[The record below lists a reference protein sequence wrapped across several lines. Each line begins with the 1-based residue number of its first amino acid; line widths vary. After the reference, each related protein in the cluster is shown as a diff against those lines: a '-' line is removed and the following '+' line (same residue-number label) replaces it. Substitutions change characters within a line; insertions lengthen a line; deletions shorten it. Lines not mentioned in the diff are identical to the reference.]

1 MPYHDPDHYLA
12 SPAFLRAQHFKRS
25 LRTLY
30 VSIDDVEP
38 RGKKT
43 MPKSDKLRF
52 QRAVLQ
58 HLRQFKRRAF
68 RVPLAVQVW
77 LDTSEKNPSHPHT
90 VAKNL
95 LDLLA
100 RPLTGLGT
108 NRNALVYHDDTQ
120 ISALSVICRHGH
132 PTPAIRVQVQ
142 PLRDLLDPLAEALL
156 SGQEADDDN
165 RWNATQGLAGDRNWL
180 DDLAAHEE
188 YWRKRLGSE
197 NYLAH
202 VR

>member
-1 MPYHDPDHYLA
+1 MPYHDPDHYLT

-43 MPKSDKLRF
+43 MPESDKLRF
-52 QRAVLQ
+52 QKAVLQ

-68 RVPLAVQVW
+68 RAPLAVQVW
-77 LDTSEKNPSHPHT
+77 FNTSEKNPSHPHT
-90 VAKNL
+90 VVKNL

-100 RPLTGLGT
+100 RPLTDLRT
-108 NRNALVYHDDTQ
+108 NRDALVYHDDTQ
-120 ISALSVICRHGH
+120 ISALSVICRHGQ

-142 PLRDLLDPLAEALL
+142 PLRDLLDPLAEALR
-156 SGQEADDDN
+156 SGHEDEDDD
-165 RWNATQGLAGDRNWL
+165 RWNALELHR
-180 DDLAAHEE
+180 H
-188 YWRKRLGSE
+188 
-197 NYLAH
+197 
-202 VR
+202 